1 MVAKQQ
7 AKREQ
12 THPVYLHAVEKYK
25 KVDMLIHKMIR
36 KQQVKYEYIKRILV
50 FYKKTCS
57 VFCKSA

>member
-36 KQQVKYEYIKRILV
+36 KKQVKYEH
-50 FYKKTCS
+50 KKNSC
-57 VFCKSA
+57 FL